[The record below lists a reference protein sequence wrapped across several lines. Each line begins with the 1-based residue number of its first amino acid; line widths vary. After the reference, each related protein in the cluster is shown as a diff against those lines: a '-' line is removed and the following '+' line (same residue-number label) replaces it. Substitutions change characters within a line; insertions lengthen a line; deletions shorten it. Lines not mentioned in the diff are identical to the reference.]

1 MKSRVNKIISLIL
14 ALSLMLSM
22 LTVNMFVTADTEP
35 DIWDG
40 WTTTA
45 PVDSDGDGIYEIGTA
60 EELAFAVKNGGQSK
74 NYVLTADIYLNNVS
88 KVNCLQAR

>member
-1 MKSRVNKIISLIL
+1 MKSRANKIISLIL

-45 PVDSDGDGIYEIGTA
+45 PVDSDGDGIYEINNGA
-60 EELAFAVKNGGQSK
+60 ELAYVVKNGGLGRSYK
-74 NYVLTADIYLNNVS
+74 LTADIYLN
-88 KVNCLQAR
+88 KIR